1 MIPTDFVAERH
12 MNRTLFKERNIIYYN
27 EVEVD
32 NCYDSYSG
40 KYKTF
45 IYTYISEYKILGLFK
60 IRQIHQSIPYIY
72 RPTIDAEHKTNIILK
87 EAARKEYY
95 LAILTMNEAKNV
107 THPVSPS
114 EEIESVAEE

>member
-1 MIPTDFVAERH
+1 MIPNDFVAERH

-40 KYKTF
+40 KYKTS
-45 IYTYISEYKILGLFK
+45 IYTYISECKIFGIFK

-95 LAILTMNEAKNV
+95 LAILTMNEARNL
-107 THPVSPS
+107 TRPISAENEVST
-114 EEIESVAEE
+114 EEEQ